1 VIAYADSSVLLR
13 FLFEQQPT
21 LESIERFE
29 RLVTSTITVTECLRA
44 VDNVRLRGEIDPDEH
59 DARRRAVYERVRGLE
74 RVVVSPTVL
83 DRAAAPFPAPV
94 ATLDA
99 IHLATALQWRERG
112 RPDMVFATHDL
123 RQAKVAELLGFE
135 VIGV

>member
-1 VIAYADSSVLLR
+1 MIAYADSSVLLR

>member
-1 VIAYADSSVLLR
+1 MIAYADSSVLLR

-74 RVVVSPTVL
+74 RVVVSPAVL